1 MKKYIK
7 WIIAF
12 ITLFIFCFISVN
24 IYKKNILISD
34 DIVYNFISEYFFSD
48 KITPIVRMI
57 TGFGDIIFIVVI
69 TVISLLIFKD
79 KKIRYS
85 IIVNLILV
93 SIINSVL
100 KLIFMRSRPNFNPI
114 VYEDTYS
121 FPSGHSMISMAFYGY
136 LIYLIYNHIGNKM
149 VRWGLIIIMSILVL
163 LIGISRIYLGA
174 HYASDVIG
182 GFCFSITY
190 LVVFI
195 NVTKKIIK

>member
-1 MKKYIK
+1 MKKYMK
-7 WIIAF
+7 WIIVF
-12 ITLFIFCFISVN
+12 ISFFVFCFISVN
-24 IYKKNILISD
+24 VFRDNVLISD
-34 DIVYNFISEYFFSD
+34 NIIYNFISEYFFSD

-57 TGFGDIIFIVVI
+57 TEFGDIIFIVVI

-85 IIVNLILV
+85 IIINLV
-93 SIINSVL
+93 VVTIINNLL
-100 KLIFMRSRPNFNPI
+100 KLVFMRPRPLINPI

-174 HYASDVIG
+174 HYPSDVIG

-195 NVTKKIIK
+195 DITKKIIK